1 MIKVRHYT
9 IAITLLIAMVFQI
22 IPVPV
27 QLDLYRPDWVLIVLS
42 YWVMALPH
50 RANGFLPGI
59 IKQADSCHH
68 LMFAVA

>member
-27 QLDLYRPDWVLIVLS
+27 QLD
-42 YWVMALPH
+42 
-50 RANGFLPGI
+50 
-59 IKQADSCHH
+59 
-68 LMFAVA
+68 